1 LSNFKKTRIAPTPSG
16 FLHLGNVFSFALTA
30 ALARKTG
37 ASILLRID
45 DLDRDR
51 AQDVYVQ
58 DIFDTLRFMGIPWDE
73 GPEDVAAF
81 ERSWSQVHRMELY
94 RRTLA
99 SLRSV
104 GAVFACSCSRA
115 DVIRATV
122 GRVPKSEGHRRSD
135 GRAGGCVAGCRELEL
150 SLEPAGVS
158 WRLPTGDIARGLSVK
173 TVGGGRIDA
182 VLPDEM
188 REMVVRKKD
197 GFPAYQLTSLAD
209 DVYYGVDLIVRGNDL
224 WPSTLA
230 QHCLSYPLEAAG
242 FRDIAFYHHTLLL
255 GDGGGKLSKSSGD
268 TSIRFLRQSG
278 LTPADIYSLIL
289 RKLGIEGEVN
299 GWEELVV
306 MLGPGLL

>member
-45 DLDRDR
+45 DLDRER

-73 GPEDVAAF
+73 GPADVAAF

-94 RRTLA
+94 RRDLEA
-99 SLRSV
+99 LRSA

-115 DVIRATV
+115 EVLRATV
-122 GRVPKSEGHRRSD
+122 GQVPKSEGHRRSD
-135 GRAGGCVAGCRELEL
+135 GRVGGCVAGCRERGL
-150 SLEPAGVS
+150 SLEMPGVS
-158 WRLPTGDIARGLSVK
+158 WRLQTGDLVRGLSVK
-173 TVGGGRIDA
+173 TAGGARIDA

-209 DVYYGVDLIVRGNDL
+209 DIYYGVDLIVRGNDL

-242 FRDIAFYHHTLLL
+242 FREIAFYHHTLLL

-268 TSIRFLRQSG
+268 TSIRYLRAQG
-278 LTPADIYSLIL
+278 LAPAAIYALIA
-289 RKLGIEGEVN
+289 RKLGLEGEASN
-299 GWEELVV
+299 WEELGV
-306 MLGPGLL
+306 MLGLG